1 MHIAGFVNQSIK
13 SEVPDIMSSFSSL
26 GTIDKNLDHFPL
38 DMDEAA
44 KLLDKHDLNDVL
56 NKLPEEPFDLFNG
69 GSFVISE
76 HLNIGYLSKI

>member
-1 MHIAGFVNQSIK
+1 M
-13 SEVPDIMSSFSSL
+13 
-26 GTIDKNLDHFPL
+26 DHFPL

-69 GSFVISE
+69 MNFAIEFYIKACPFYNYHCNVYATVSVLGSAKLFLQKTKVKSYGE
-76 HLNIGYLSKI
+76 